1 MLSELYIE
9 NFIII
14 KKLNIEFS
22 QKYNVITG
30 ETGSG
35 KSILVNSLQLLLGS
49 RFQKNFLGNY
59 GDKAIVEGKFL
70 INEES
75 KLVEFKELG
84 YDLED
89 NELIVTRELSRNGKT
104 SNRINGRNVNISI
117 LRQLMAGIMD
127 IHSQNENQT
136 LLKKDNYID
145 LIDSFNLKTTEEY
158 KEKLKE
164 MIFLRKT
171 YVDELGTLNI
181 SSQEIDREKDLLKYQ
196 VEELES
202 LDLENINEED
212 MFKEYSL
219 LSNVE
224 EIIKNLNEFYYS
236 FKSDDYG
243 QVDIL
248 TMIGRTND
256 ILEDLK
262 DKDDN
267 LVEYS
272 ERLNDIYYELEDIVN
287 DVNRYKDG
295 LSIDD
300 EKLNILNSNIEILT
314 NLKRKYGGSIEE
326 LLLFKKNIYNRL
338 DKLENIEK
346 NISIL
351 NDKIRKIDMEIE
363 KIADALTEIR
373 KNISLK
379 LEKNILDNIKELNMS
394 SAKFKIEF
402 KELDIASIKGKDDI
416 NFLISTNIG
425 QDLEPLNKIASG
437 GELSR
442 IMLGFKTA
450 LANVDNVET
459 LIFDEIDTGISGRT
473 AQLVGEKL
481 IDISNYRQI
490 IVISHLPQISS
501 LADYHLLIDKEEF
514 DENTISKIY
523 RIKENDRI
531 NEIARLIGGVNIT
544 ETTIK
549 QAREMLEQGK
559 KMILSKR
566 RKNDSRRKYD

>member
-1 MLSELYIE
+1 MLCELYIE

-22 QKYNVITG
+22 KKYNVITG

-59 GDKAIVEGKFL
+59 GNKAIVEGKFL
-70 INEES
+70 VNEKS
-75 KLVEFKELG
+75 KLMEFRQLG

-89 NELIVTRELSRNGKT
+89 NELIITRELNRSGKT

-136 LLKKDNYID
+136 LLKKENYIN
-145 LIDSFNLKTTEEY
+145 LIDSFDIKTTEDY
-158 KEKLKE
+158 KSKLKE
-164 MIFLRKT
+164 MISIKKT
-171 YVDELGTLNI
+171 YVDELETLNI
-181 SSQEIDREKDLLKYQ
+181 SSQEIDREKDILKYQ

-202 LDLENINEED
+202 LDLENIDEEN
-212 MFKEYSL
+212 MFKEYAL
-219 LSNVE
+219 LSNAE

-248 TMIGRTND
+248 TMMGRSKD
-256 ILEDLK
+256 LLENIK

-267 LVEYS
+267 LTGYFEK
-272 ERLNDIYYELEDIVN
+272 LNDIYYELEDIVN
-287 DVNRYKDG
+287 DINRYNNG
-295 LSIDD
+295 LFIDD
-300 EKLNILNSNIEILT
+300 EKLNLLNSEIEILT
-314 NLKRKYGGSIEE
+314 NLKRKYGGNIEE
-326 LLLFKKNIYNRL
+326 LLLFKKNIYERL
-338 DKLENIEK
+338 NKLENIEK

-351 NDKIRKIDMEIE
+351 NNKIKNIDLEIE
-363 KIADALTEIR
+363 NVAKVLRNIR

-379 LEKNILDNIKELNMS
+379 LEEDILDNIRELNMA
-394 SAKFKIEF
+394 SAKFQIEF
-402 KELDIASIKGKDDI
+402 NDLETTGINGKDDI

-425 QDLEPLNKIASG
+425 QKLEPLNKIASG

-514 DENTISKIY
+514 DDNTISNIY
-523 RIKENDRI
+523 RIMNNDRVS
-531 NEIARLIGGVNIT
+531 EIARLIGGVNIT

-549 QAREMLEQGK
+549 QAEEMLEQGE

-566 RKNDSRRKYD
+566 RKK

>member
-49 RFQKNFLGNY
+49 RFQKSFLGNY
-59 GDKAIVEGKFL
+59 SDRAIIEGKFL
-70 INEES
+70 VSEKS
-75 KLVEFKELG
+75 KLIEFKELG

-89 NELIVTRELSRNGKT
+89 NELIVTRELNRNGKT

-136 LLKKDNYID
+136 LLRKDNYIN
-145 LIDSFNLKTTEEY
+145 LIDSFNIKTTEEY

-164 MIFLRKT
+164 KIFLKKT
-171 YVDELGTLNI
+171 YVDELESLNI

-196 VEELES
+196 IEELES
-202 LDLENINEED
+202 LDLENIDED
-212 MFKEYSL
+212 EMFKEYSL

-248 TMIGRTND
+248 TMIGKTKD
-256 ILEDLK
+256 ILDDIK

-267 LVEYS
+267 LAEYS
-272 ERLNDIYYELEDIVN
+272 EKINDIYYELEDIVN
-287 DVNRYKDG
+287 DVNRYKDS

-300 EKLNILNSNIEILT
+300 ERLNILNNNIEILT

-326 LLLFKKNIYNRL
+326 LLIFKKNIYERL
-338 DKLENIEK
+338 NKLENIEK
-346 NISIL
+346 NISVL
-351 NDKIRKIDMEIE
+351 NDKIGKIDIEIE
-363 KIADALTEIR
+363 KIAIILTDIR
-373 KNISLK
+373 KKIALK
-379 LEKNILDNIKELNMS
+379 LEKNILDNIRELNMS

-402 KELDIASIKGKDDI
+402 NELNSIGVKGKDDI
-416 NFLISTNIG
+416 DFLISTNIG

-442 IMLGFKTA
+442 IMLGFKTS

-523 RIKENDRI
+523 RITDNDRI

-549 QAREMLEQGK
+549 QAKEMLEQGE

-566 RKNDSRRKYD
+566 REK